1 MKFKQWLENEDYRG
15 THQAPDK
22 EDAPLHDLTNT
33 YPDDI
38 YSDKGA
44 LYYGDSSP
52 FDQQS
57 ISIIKSAR
65 GKPNLAVK
73 IFRAVPDINKE
84 TNKQIKYYYSLIY
97 YVNKFGFPPIASKDK
112 FASELYQKL
121 NYDKNKFVEHLNNE
135 IQQLE
140 NKIEK
145 KITINPGD
153 WVSINRQYAV
163 DHGQAHVDGN
173 YKILSKT
180 VKAKELFTD
189 GNSIHEWGY
198 DPR

>member
-44 LYYGDSSP
+44 LYYGDSSS

-97 YVNKFGFPPIASKDK
+97 YVNQFGFPPIASKDK
-112 FASELYQKL
+112 FASELYQK
-121 NYDKNKFVEHLNNE
+121 
-135 IQQLE
+135 
-140 NKIEK
+140 
-145 KITINPGD
+145 
-153 WVSINRQYAV
+153 
-163 DHGQAHVDGN
+163 
-173 YKILSKT
+173 
-180 VKAKELFTD
+180 
-189 GNSIHEWGY
+189 
-198 DPR
+198 